1 MAGRA
6 TTKETIKKNTIND
19 MKNLK
24 VYKAEYDAVID
35 IYSELRE
42 QYELYTKK
50 LKKDGYKY
58 SEFTAQGG
66 EKKSPLVAVLETLRK
81 DILQYSVQLGLTPA
95 GLKKM
100 NEKKSDDPEKRNLL
114 AEALSK
120 IEKA

>member
-6 TTKETIKKNTIND
+6 TTKETIKKRTIEA
-19 MKNLK
+19 MTNLN

-42 QYELYTKK
+42 QYERYTKE
-50 LKKDGYKY
+50 LESQGYKY

-66 EKKSPLVAVLETLRK
+66 EKKSPLIAVLETLRK

-100 NEKKSDDPEKRNLL
+100 NEKSGDNEKKSIL
-114 AEALSK
+114 AEALK
-120 IEKA
+120 RIEKT

>member
-6 TTKETIKKNTIND
+6 ITKETIKKNTIEA
-19 MKNLK
+19 MKNLN

-42 QYELYTKK
+42 QYERYTKE
-50 LKKDGYKY
+50 LASQNYKY
-58 SEFTAQGG
+58 SEITAQGG

-81 DILQYSVQLGLTPA
+81 DILQYSIQLGLTPA

-100 NEKKSDDPEKRNLL
+100 NEKTGDTEKKSLL
-114 AEALSK
+114 VEALRK
-120 IEKA
+120 IEKT

>member
-6 TTKETIKKNTIND
+6 TTKETIKKRTIGA
-19 MKNLK
+19 MTNLN

-42 QYELYTKK
+42 QYERYTKE
-50 LKKDGYKY
+50 LESQGYKY

-66 EKKSPLVAVLETLRK
+66 EKKSPLIAVLETLRK

-100 NEKKSDDPEKRNLL
+100 NEKSGDNEKKSILV
-114 AEALSK
+114 EALK
-120 IEKA
+120 RIEKT

>member
-6 TTKETIKKNTIND
+6 TTKETIKKRTIEA
-19 MKNLK
+19 MTNLN

-35 IYSELRE
+35 IYSELKE
-42 QYELYTKK
+42 QYERYTKE
-50 LKKDGYKY
+50 LESQGYKY

-66 EKKSPLVAVLETLRK
+66 EKKSPLIAVLETLRK

-100 NEKKSDDPEKRNLL
+100 NEKSGDNEKKSIL
-114 AEALSK
+114 AEALK
-120 IEKA
+120 RIEKT